1 MFQMV
6 IQVKNNFKCVLP
18 ILDHTHEDLNIPS
31 ESVYVQ
37 RHEEANSL
45 KSRMTQSSS
54 DYAFVVVGYQ
64 LNTFTLSHS
73 NYTFS

>member
-1 MFQMV
+1 MV

-18 ILDHTHEDLNIPS
+18 ILDNTHEDLNIRS

-45 KSRMTQSSS
+45 KSPMTQSSS
-54 DYAFVVVGYQ
+54 VYAFVVVGYQ

-73 NYTFS
+73 NCTFS